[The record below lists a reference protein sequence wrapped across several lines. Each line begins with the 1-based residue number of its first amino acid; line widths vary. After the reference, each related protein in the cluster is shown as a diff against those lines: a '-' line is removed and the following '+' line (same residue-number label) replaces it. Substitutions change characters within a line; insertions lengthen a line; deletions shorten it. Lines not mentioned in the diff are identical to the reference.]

1 MESWLDS
8 MMIAMMMTRCGDT
21 GVMTPAVMTTSIY
34 TGVRCNTDYRPT
46 AKHTSAKM
54 RMVRPNVCVECMNV
68 CVCVGLVAGICDR
81 FDLRTARFWWLF
93 ASIKVF
99 RGSSR

>member
-1 MESWLDS
+1 
-8 MMIAMMMTRCGDT
+8 MIAMMMTRCGDT

-54 RMVRPNVCVECMNV
+54 RMVRPKVCVQN
-68 CVCVGLVAGICDR
+68 A
-81 FDLRTARFWWLF
+81 
-93 ASIKVF
+93 
-99 RGSSR
+99 